1 MESFS
6 SFEIPETVNV
16 FQLGAGRESEH
27 EIQTEHGVDDG
38 MGDSEEYPI

>member
-16 FQLGAGRESEH
+16 FQLGPGREFEH
-27 EIQTEHGVDDG
+27 EIQTEHGVDDV
-38 MGDSEEYPI
+38 MCDSEEYPV